1 VFDLSDKWI
10 FQSRQRYI
18 EPIAGIDQSKIKQAQ
33 INLVRE
39 ARDCMLVLGEP
50 KGINN

>member
-18 EPIAGIDQSKIKQAQ
+18 EPIAGIDQSKIKQA
-33 INLVRE
+33 
-39 ARDCMLVLGEP
+39 RDCMLVLGEP